1 MATYITLLNWTEQGV
16 KNVKGI
22 PERVLAARQALEN
35 IGGRLLHGY
44 RLTLEAYDAVV
55 TVEAPDD
62 EAYAKFALNIAA
74 QGNARTTTL
83 KAFTEEESFR
93 IFGNLS

>member
-1 MATYITLLNWTEQGV
+1 LATYIALLNYTDQGV
-16 KNVKGI
+16 KNMKGV

-35 IGGRLLHGY
+35 MGGRLHGY
-44 RLTLEAYDAVV
+44 RLTLGEYDAVV

-62 EAYAKFALNIAA
+62 EAYATIVLNIAA
-74 QGNARTTTL
+74 QGNIRSTTL

-93 IFGNLS
+93 ILGNLS

>member
-1 MATYITLLNWTEQGV
+1 MATYITLINYTEQGV
-16 KNVKGI
+16 KNAKGI
-22 PERVLAARQALEN
+22 PDRVRAARQALEN
-35 IGGRLLHGY
+35 AGGRLHAY
-44 RLTLEAYDAVV
+44 RLTLGEYDAVV

-62 EAYAKFALNIAA
+62 ETYATFSLNIAA
-74 QGNARTTTL
+74 QGNIRTTTL

>member
-1 MATYITLLNWTEQGV
+1 MATYITLLNYTDQGA
-16 KNVKGI
+16 KNMKGV

-35 IGGRLLHGY
+35 MGGRLHAY
-44 RLTLEAYDAVV
+44 RLTLGEYDAVV

-62 EAYAKFALNIAA
+62 EAYATFALNIAA
-74 QGNARTTTL
+74 QGNLRTTTL

>member
-1 MATYITLLNWTEQGV
+1 MPTYISLIKYTEQGV
-16 KNVKGI
+16 KNAKSV

-35 IGGRLLHGY
+35 IGGRLHGY
-44 RLTLEAYDAVV
+44 RLTLGEYDAVV
-55 TVEAPDD
+55 TIEAPDD
-62 EAYAKFALNIAA
+62 EAYATFTLNIAA
-74 QGNARTTTL
+74 QGNIRTTTL